1 MALRWLRAVL
11 GREKSTYSELVSMA
25 CEVEPGSE
33 GLVFLPYL
41 VGERAPIM
49 DPRAKAGFVGIALRH
64 GPGHFVRALL
74 EGVAFA
80 LRQIID
86 TMVDCGAELT
96 TLVASGNGLA
106 NLIWRQIVADVL
118 NRPLCQGTG
127 EQASE
132 RAGVGAAMIAGI
144 GAGVFNGY
152 HDVQKLAPFFNVVT
166 EPNRDAVTLYER
178 HYRSFLEIYPR
189 MKSWRAI

>member
-1 MALRWLRAVL
+1 
-11 GREKSTYSELVSMA
+11 
-25 CEVEPGSE
+25 
-33 GLVFLPYL
+33 
-41 VGERAPIM
+41 M

-64 GPGHFVRALL
+64 GPEHFVRALL

-86 TMVDCGAELT
+86 TMVACGAELT
-96 TLVASGNGLA
+96 RLVASGNGLA
-106 NLIWRQIVADVL
+106 NSLWRQIVTDIL
-118 NRPLCQGTG
+118 GRPMCQGAG

-152 HDVQKLAPFFNVVT
+152 HDVQKLAPVFSVAT
-166 EPNRDAVTLYER
+166 EPNRDTAALYES

-189 MKSWRAI
+189 LKSWRAI